1 MASSMFITKQ
11 GVKENGAN
19 LASLTAN
26 KSLYTALGLVNGKYV
41 LEGFASRFPRAKVGM
56 TSLRF
61 QKLSDLNL
69 QTLEEIIDA
78 TAKADNMSEE

>member
-1 MASSMFITKQ
+1 
-11 GVKENGAN
+11 
-19 LASLTAN
+19 
-26 KSLYTALGLVNGKYV
+26 
-41 LEGFASRFPRAKVGM
+41 M

-78 TAKADNMSEE
+78 TAKAGGLSEE

>member
-1 MASSMFITKQ
+1 
-11 GVKENGAN
+11 
-19 LASLTAN
+19 
-26 KSLYTALGLVNGKYV
+26 
-41 LEGFASRFPRAKVGM
+41 M

-78 TAKADNMSEE
+78 TAKADGLSEE